1 MYYERSEDDLKRIED
16 KAERIIDS
24 YVEFREL
31 SNEEKEEVKEI
42 LTKIG
47 MIGEFYSELSK
58 VNSIIRNIFELKNY
72 NGNILL
78 HNLKL
83 LLKGLKELGIEYE
96 KKLELPVE
104 SEGKLTSIEVFKF
117 IIETLEEYL
126 QGRILNNRFYRRTI
140 SERLKATERFIWK
153 YKGHLAEIIAELI
166 SRLLNIL
173 EERYGDLSDT
183 EKAIILDKL
192 EKLGTLI
199 SFALHQFRH
208 EIHERLGIK
217 PISKRRLELS
227 KTIREEVLKRDNYQC
242 VMCGSKENLEI
253 HHRIPYSSFLL
264 PRNAN
269 RLDNLI
275 TLCKKCHRNK
285 HREEY
290 EILAK
295 AFLEILKEKNQRK
308 GPEKIS
314 HMRI

>member
-1 MYYERSEDDLKRIED
+1 MHYERCEEDLKRVKGE
-16 KAERIIDS
+16 ARRIVDFYI
-24 YVEFREL
+24 EFREL
-31 SNEEKEEVKEI
+31 GNGEKEKVKEI

-47 MIGEFYSELSK
+47 MIGEFYSELFE
-58 VNSIIRNIFELKNY
+58 VENIIRNIFKLKNY
-72 NGNILL
+72 NSNILL

-104 SEGKLTSIEVFKF
+104 LEGKLTSMEVEVFKF
-117 IIETLEEYL
+117 IIETLEEHL

-140 SERLKATERFIWK
+140 SERLETTERFIWE

-173 EERYGDLSDT
+173 EKRYGNLSDT

-192 EKLGTLI
+192 GKLSLPSISSTLNL
-199 SFALHQFRH
+199 FYH
-208 EIHERLGIK
+208 EIHEKLGIK

-227 KTIREEVLKRDNYQC
+227 KTIKEKVLKRDNNYQC
-242 VMCGSKENLEI
+242 VICSSKENLEI
-253 HHRIPYSSFLL
+253 HHRIPYSRFLL

-285 HREEY
+285 HREEL
-290 EILAK
+290 EALAK
-295 AFLEILKEKNQRK
+295 ASLEILKKTREKDQK
-308 GPEKIS
+308 K
-314 HMRI
+314 